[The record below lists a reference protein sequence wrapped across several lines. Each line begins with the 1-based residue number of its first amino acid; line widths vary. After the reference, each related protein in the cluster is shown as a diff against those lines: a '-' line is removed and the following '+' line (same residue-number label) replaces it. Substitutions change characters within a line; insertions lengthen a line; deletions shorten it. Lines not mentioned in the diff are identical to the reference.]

1 VLSRERILL
10 ISLWLS
16 VVALTTWVGGTLY
29 QMVVI
34 VPLWS
39 AAPPESVRT
48 FFNGTDWNRTI
59 FNFFG
64 PPFIIARNVP
74 LLAALVAG
82 WHLPR
87 HRRALLVAVLCFA
100 GFAAIFTITFVYP
113 INAVLFE
120 QAGGTGSADE
130 IRALVRRWI
139 LLDRIRF
146 LVGLVGFA
154 ALLHAFRIPIS
165 GDRIVK
171 NSDAGCYTRSSDGK
185 PDTQFM
191 SETVSHD

>member
-1 VLSRERILL
+1 MATRERILL

-29 QMVVI
+29 QMLVI

-39 AAPPESVRT
+39 AAPPESVRA

-64 PPFIIARNVP
+64 PPFILARNVP
-74 LLAALVAG
+74 IVVALIAG

-87 HRRALLVAVLCFA
+87 HRRALLVAVACYT
-100 GFAAIFTITFVYP
+100 GFGAFFTIVFVYP

-120 QAGGTGSADE
+120 QAGGAGTADE
-130 IRALVRRWI
+130 IRAMASRWI
-139 LLDRIRF
+139 LFDRIRF
-146 LVGLVGFA
+146 LIGLVGFA
-154 ALLHAFRIPIS
+154 AVLHAFRLSIPRE
-165 GDRIVK
+165 GV
-171 NSDAGCYTRSSDGK
+171 
-185 PDTQFM
+185 
-191 SETVSHD
+191 